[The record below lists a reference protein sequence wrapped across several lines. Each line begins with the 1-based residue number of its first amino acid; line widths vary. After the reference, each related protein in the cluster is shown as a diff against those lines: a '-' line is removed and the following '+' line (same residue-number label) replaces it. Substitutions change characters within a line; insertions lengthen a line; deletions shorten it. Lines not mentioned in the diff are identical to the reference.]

1 MSIATDA
8 LPGGSSCIRRVALNL
23 EKSLLQVGA
32 VDGVYVVIEDVPSG
46 IRLTAGRCNGN
57 DTWSL
62 APGELDGLQAI
73 LPPDRIEPFLM
84 SVRIL
89 TPDPHGY
96 DYASTAAKF
105 ELIVCP
111 DRESAVAISGRD
123 AVGAPAWPRPRPV
136 QHSPERDST
145 ADDRRLAAARA
156 EWQVEEEVR
165 LARARAY
172 WESTEQERWLTRES
186 ELRAQFCIELAEAE
200 ARSARQEAS
209 RVSAVEARWV
219 ARHATSQARWRAR
232 EDQQWCA
239 AMPGGSPEQ
248 RPLRRFVARL

>member
-1 MSIATDA
+1 MLRSREKTRKVMSLATDTP
-8 LPGGSSCIRRVALNL
+8 PGELSCIRRIALNL
-23 EKSLLQVGA
+23 DNPLLRIGA
-32 VDGVYVVIEDVPSG
+32 VDGVYVVIEDVPPG

-73 LPPDRIEPFLM
+73 LPADRVEPFLM

-123 AVGAPAWPRPRPV
+123 AAGGPAWP
-136 QHSPERDST
+136 
-145 ADDRRLAAARA
+145 
-156 EWQVEEEVR
+156 
-165 LARARAY
+165 
-172 WESTEQERWLTRES
+172 
-186 ELRAQFCIELAEAE
+186 
-200 ARSARQEAS
+200 
-209 RVSAVEARWV
+209 
-219 ARHATSQARWRAR
+219 
-232 EDQQWCA
+232 
-239 AMPGGSPEQ
+239 
-248 RPLRRFVARL
+248 